1 MPRRGWRGRGWPELH
16 PRRPPPGVP
25 PDRCPE
31 RPAQVEA
38 VPAGQERQ
46 QAKGPRSALALQ
58 DRDAAE
64 VDRGWCHELQPAGSQ
79 TQLHLVDT
87 LLEAKMLIERWGV
100 EYNTLRPHSALG
112 YRPPA
117 PEAWRPLEATSATL
131 QRLPTARAPIMET
144 LTQQLVPSV
153 GAGQKEGALDQERK
167 LAAVVGVD
175 V

>member
-1 MPRRGWRGRGWPELH
+1 
-16 PRRPPPGVP
+16 
-25 PDRCPE
+25 
-31 RPAQVEA
+31 
-38 VPAGQERQ
+38 
-46 QAKGPRSALALQ
+46 
-58 DRDAAE
+58 
-64 VDRGWCHELQPAGSQ
+64 
-79 TQLHLVDT
+79 
-87 LLEAKMLIERWGV
+87 MLIERWGV

-167 LAAVVGVD
+167 LAAVAGVD